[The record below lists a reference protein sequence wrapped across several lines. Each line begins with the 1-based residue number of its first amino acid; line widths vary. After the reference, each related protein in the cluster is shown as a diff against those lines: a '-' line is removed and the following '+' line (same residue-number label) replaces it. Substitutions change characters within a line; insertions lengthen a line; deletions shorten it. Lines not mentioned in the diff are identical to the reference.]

1 MVVSHSSLSAPAD
14 LRGGQAHC
22 ECFRE
27 AHCVRRLPPVGRG
40 VKYKKYIVL
49 RVLVQEYTCG
59 ELSGAHVSREDT
71 VCQHC
76 AHTPVHYACLWV
88 GRGRGGG
95 GEIIRTALRQD
106 GAQHAT
112 HPLRPGGHNEFQPG
126 DDHAVA
132 ARPAVV
138 PQVLQAEA
146 GGARRGP
153 RGLASCLW
161 PTARQH
167 ALLSGGVERAARGAE
182 RGGAA
187 RGDAG
192 AQLARRAAAHPGRRL
207 RERGPARAA
216 AARAGVLALARHAGR
231 RRAALRRAERAG
243 TRHGG
248 FLRRHGPHL
257 PSRTGRRHRGGG

>member
-138 PQVLQAEA
+138 PQVFQANGNA
-146 GGARRGP
+146 GRGGAR
-153 RGLASCLW
+153 
-161 PTARQH
+161 
-167 ALLSGGVERAARGAE
+167 GG
-182 RGGAA
+182 
-187 RGDAG
+187 
-192 AQLARRAAAHPGRRL
+192 
-207 RERGPARAA
+207 
-216 AARAGVLALARHAGR
+216 
-231 RRAALRRAERAG
+231 
-243 TRHGG
+243 
-248 FLRRHGPHL
+248 
-257 PSRTGRRHRGGG
+257 SRVNK

>member
-95 GEIIRTALRQD
+95 GEFIRTVCDKMEHSTPPTLYDPAGTTSSNPAMTTLWQRGLQWCRKSSKPKLEAPVVVRVD
-106 GAQHAT
+106 SSSK
-112 HPLRPGGHNEFQPG
+112 
-126 DDHAVA
+126 
-132 ARPAVV
+132 AVV
-138 PQVLQAEA
+138 FTKSLT
-146 GGARRGP
+146 RNI
-153 RGLASCLW
+153 W
-161 PTARQH
+161 PT
-167 ALLSGGVERAARGAE
+167 G
-182 RGGAA
+182 
-187 RGDAG
+187 
-192 AQLARRAAAHPGRRL
+192 
-207 RERGPARAA
+207 
-216 AARAGVLALARHAGR
+216 
-231 RRAALRRAERAG
+231 
-243 TRHGG
+243 
-248 FLRRHGPHL
+248 
-257 PSRTGRRHRGGG
+257 